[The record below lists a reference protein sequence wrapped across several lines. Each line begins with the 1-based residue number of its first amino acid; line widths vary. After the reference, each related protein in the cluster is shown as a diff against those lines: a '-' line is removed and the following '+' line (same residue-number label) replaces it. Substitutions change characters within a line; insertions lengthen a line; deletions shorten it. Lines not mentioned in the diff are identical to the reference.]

1 MLFSIK
7 YHILIHNL
15 CIPPKPTRTS
25 HKINVLPCFPSSRI
39 SGIPKLGMLREG
51 LKLFISHFL
60 LKNVQAQGPAEQAAL
75 LSERAQVATKAM
87 EAKEAK
93 LKL

>member
-1 MLFSIK
+1 MLLVLLQPASCK
-7 YHILIHNL
+7 SPRLL
-15 CIPPKPTRTS
+15 LLTLRAS
-25 HKINVLPCFPSSRI
+25 DINVPQCFPSSRI

-60 LKNVQAQGPAEQAAL
+60 LKNAQSQGAAEQAAL
-75 LSERAQVATKAM
+75 MLERAQVATKAM

>member
-1 MLFSIK
+1 MLNKSKKIK
-7 YHILIHNL
+7 LKLKNQMCYTAVCGQVNIRL
-15 CIPPKPTRTS
+15 C
-25 HKINVLPCFPSSRI
+25 LPLCARI

-60 LKNVQAQGPAEQAAL
+60 LRNTQTQEPAEQAKVL
-75 LSERAQVATKAM
+75 IDRAEVATKAM
-87 EAKEAK
+87 EAREAK

>member
-1 MLFSIK
+1 MLYSCVWPGQ
-7 YHILIHNL
+7 YQTVSLPL
-15 CIPPKPTRTS
+15 CA
-25 HKINVLPCFPSSRI
+25 RI

-60 LKNVQAQGPAEQAAL
+60 LRNTQTQEPAEQAKVL
-75 LSERAQVATKAM
+75 IDRAEVATKAM
-87 EAKEAK
+87 ETREAK